1 MKAVQHE
8 LIRLRAYEIWERSGY
23 PDGLDKE
30 HWEQAEQELLDAA
43 PAVEA
48 SAGADFAGA
57 EDPDSP
63 EAKVT
68 PVPDRAGVRNRGQES
83 QEAVKRL

>member
-1 MKAVQHE
+1 MKAVQYE

-30 HWEQAEQELLDAA
+30 HWEQAEKELLDAA
-43 PAVEA
+43 PVVEA
-48 SAGADFAGA
+48 SVGADFSGA
-57 EDPDSP
+57 EDRDSP

-68 PVPDRAGVRNRGQES
+68 PVPNRAGALSRGQQG